1 MNDSTELAQR
11 MKAAAL
17 KATEGPWITYDD
29 DWSDGED
36 VVITNEDRDGFMV
49 SPVAVIKGGGSE
61 SCANSP
67 FYAEQRANAEHIAT
81 SCPENVVALVEA
93 LEKTQTERD
102 EFRNRLK
109 IERAILKDA
118 DKRIAELEESHAQV
132 IQSRDHYKR
141 MSEEG
146 LNAIREARTVKL
158 PGGYS
163 VRKGHPF
170 YGCEEGIMIPK
181 DGGPW
186 LSRFDVEHA
195 LQVAVVGVE
204 GE

>member
-1 MNDSTELAQR
+1 
-11 MKAAAL
+11 MKSRPL
-17 KATEGPWITYDD
+17 NQK
-29 DWSDGED
+29 
-36 VVITNEDRDGFMV
+36 
-49 SPVAVIKGGGSE
+49 
-61 SCANSP
+61 
-67 FYAEQRANAEHIAT
+67 
-81 SCPENVVALVEA
+81 
-93 LEKTQTERD
+93 
-102 EFRNRLK
+102 
-109 IERAILKDA
+109 
-118 DKRIAELEESHAQV
+118 IAELEESHAQV

-146 LNAIREARTVKL
+146 LKAIRESRTVKL

-170 YGCEEGIMIPK
+170 YGCEGGIMIPK

-195 LQVAVVGVE
+195 LQVAGVAVG